1 MIKAEKCHSEGSV
14 FMGNCSSPPSNFEQ
28 SREAISRAA
37 QTNRLLTMEIEFSL
51 RCNFRCPYCYVP
63 QADFFNDELSPEEI
77 QDAILQAKAL
87 GAQKIIILGGEPTL
101 YPGIR
106 VMIGFIRRQNLDVEL
121 FTNGSGVSR
130 ELAEFLFASK
140 VRVVLK
146 MNSFD
151 PALQDRLTGK
161 KGGYG
166 IIQSALTVLKETG
179 YPAGEEA
186 FLAVSTVICRPN
198 LLELP
203 RLWQWLRDQGI
214 APYFEIITPQANALS
229 NQWLF
234 VEPVRLHALFRELS
248 DIDRC
253 RYGIFWDPQPPLV
266 GNRCLRHLFS
276 CLITSKGEV
285 MPCVGL
291 NVPLGNIRKR
301 GLKEILAESQL
312 LKDLKNHRHTIK
324 GPCRTCDK
332 ADQCYG
338 CRGAAYQM
346 TGDYLASDP
355 LCWRNAD
362 SEIFQP
368 EFRPST
374 MVSGR

>member
-1 MIKAEKCHSEGSV
+1 
-14 FMGNCSSPPSNFEQ
+14 MGNCSSQPSNFEQ
-28 SREAISRAA
+28 SQEAIIEAA
-37 QTNRLLTMEIEFSL
+37 KNSRLLTMEIEFSL
-51 RCNFRCPYCYVP
+51 RCNFHCPYCYVP
-63 QADFFNDELSPEEI
+63 PSDFFNDELTPEEI
-77 QDAILQAKAL
+77 HCAILQAKAM
-87 GAQKIIILGGEPTL
+87 GAQKIIILGGEPSL
-101 YPGIR
+101 YPGIKE
-106 VMIGFIRRQNLDVEL
+106 MIGFIRHQGLMVEL
-121 FTNGSGVSR
+121 FTNGSGVSQEFAR
-130 ELAEFLFASK
+130 FLFTNK

-146 MNSFD
+146 MNTFD

-161 KGGYG
+161 KGAYD

-179 YPAGEEA
+179 YPSGEAA

-198 LLELP
+198 LPELP

-214 APYFEIITPQANALS
+214 APYFEIITPQANALN

-234 VEPVRLHALFRELS
+234 VEPAQVYRLFKEVS
-248 DIDRC
+248 DIDHR
-253 RYGIFWDPQPPLV
+253 RYGICWDPQPPLV

-276 CLITSKGEV
+276 CLVTSKGEV

-291 NVPLGNIRKR
+291 NIPLGNIRER
-301 GLKEILAESQL
+301 GLKEILSESQV

-324 GPCRTCDK
+324 GPCRSCDK

-362 SEIFQP
+362 CDCVQP
-368 EFRPST
+368 ET
-374 MVSGR
+374 GVSSVHCG